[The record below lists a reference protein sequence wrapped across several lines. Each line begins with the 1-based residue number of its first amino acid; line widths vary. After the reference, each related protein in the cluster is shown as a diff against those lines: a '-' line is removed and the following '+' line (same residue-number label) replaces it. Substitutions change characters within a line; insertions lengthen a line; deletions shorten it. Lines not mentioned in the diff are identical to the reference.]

1 MAAQQNY
8 ITEDQLVRTTY
19 AMLTLATVVVLAR
32 IVTIQ
37 LVRPKRWLPQDL
49 FIYFAYV
56 VYLVMAILYIVVA
69 PIIYRL
75 SAVTEGRR
83 EPYAALPDEVMFM
96 IKIFFCNTL
105 LFWVVLWTVKMSFLM
120 LYRKLMEGL
129 QDVYIK
135 LWWALV
141 VFWFLVS
148 MFENPAVV
156 ILTTIV
162 LRRQCS
168 VSNDLML

>member
-1 MAAQQNY
+1 MSQNY
-8 ITEDQLVRTTY
+8 ISEDSLLRTSY
-19 AMLTLATVVVLAR
+19 AMLTLTTVFVLAR
-32 IVTIQ
+32 IVTTQ

-56 VYLVMAILYIVVA
+56 VYLVMTVLYIVVT
-69 PIIYRL
+69 PTMYRL
-75 SAVTEGRR
+75 SAVGEGKL
-83 EPYAALPDEVMFM
+83 EPYAAIQDESLFM

-135 LWWALV
+135 LWWVLV
-141 VFWFLVS
+141 VFWFLVRGARS
-148 MFENPAVV
+148 
-156 ILTTIV
+156 L
-162 LRRQCS
+162 S
-168 VSNDLML
+168 